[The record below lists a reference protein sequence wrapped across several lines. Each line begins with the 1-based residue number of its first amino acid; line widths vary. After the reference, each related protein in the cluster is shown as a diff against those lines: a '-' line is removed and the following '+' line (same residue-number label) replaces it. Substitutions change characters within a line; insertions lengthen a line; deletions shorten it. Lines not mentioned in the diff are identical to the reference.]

1 MSPKYKLKKKTVSS
15 PPVVHR
21 RRLTPPQRD
30 ILEDFFRT
38 NRYPTAEEIEQL
50 CESMPE
56 MGGDF
61 IRTWFQNKRFRAKS
75 PSSSTPTSPSRS
87 PLTSPRSNIQSI
99 HKTNSQTPNLSPTT
113 HMQTDSTPTS
123 LVCSPA
129 SLMCSPCD
137 ETTQQ
142 QQQQQQQTIS
152 EDEMGLVP
160 ALVVAA
166 TAGLV
171 DVVEQLLSL
180 GADVNA
186 SDTYGRTALH
196 YASMLG
202 NERLVLSLLAAGAD
216 VFAKDHSGLC
226 AKDWSVMQHST
237 VIRDI
242 LSAVESMNNTINGGS
257 NSSLADIDPDFDCAA
272 FFV

>member
-1 MSPKYKLKKKTVSS
+1 
-15 PPVVHR
+15 
-21 RRLTPPQRD
+21 
-30 ILEDFFRT
+30 
-38 NRYPTAEEIEQL
+38 
-50 CESMPE
+50 
-56 MGGDF
+56 
-61 IRTWFQNKRFRAKS
+61 
-75 PSSSTPTSPSRS
+75 
-87 PLTSPRSNIQSI
+87 
-99 HKTNSQTPNLSPTT
+99 
-113 HMQTDSTPTS
+113 
-123 LVCSPA
+123 
-129 SLMCSPCD
+129 
-137 ETTQQ
+137 
-142 QQQQQQQTIS
+142 
-152 EDEMGLVP
+152 MGLVP
-160 ALVVAA
+160 ALVVAT

-257 NSSLADIDPDFDCAA
+257 NSSLADIDPDFDCTA